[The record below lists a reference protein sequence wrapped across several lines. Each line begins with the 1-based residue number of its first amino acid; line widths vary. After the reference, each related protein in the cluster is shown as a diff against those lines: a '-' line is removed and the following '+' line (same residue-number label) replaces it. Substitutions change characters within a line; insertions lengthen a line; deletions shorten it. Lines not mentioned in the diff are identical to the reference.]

1 MDNPHPA
8 PSAFLSAGVLTLDTS
23 ARTLSG
29 PTGTCVLHG
38 MTYLFLRT
46 LMRQPGQAVV
56 IEQIVA
62 ACWPEPALRPA
73 GVGGAVRARAVQ
85 VRQAISQVGASRKLL
100 RMVYRGGYLIEGVPR
115 VVRAFTPEQAVAFH
129 QILATHPDAALVAAF
144 AAQASE
150 ATL

>member
-1 MDNPHPA
+1 MDNPQTP

-29 PTGTCVLHG
+29 PTGTRALHG

-46 LMRQPGQAVV
+46 LMRHPGQAVA

-73 GVGGAVRARAVQ
+73 GVDGAVRARVLQ

-100 RMVYRGGYLIEGVPR
+100 RMVYRGGYLIEGAPR
-115 VVRAFTPEQAVAFH
+115 VVHAFSPEQAAAFH

-144 AAQASE
+144 ASPTAA
-150 ATL
+150 